1 MSMTSTLYFVSNL
14 SIRELDQL
22 LRETY
27 RGRFQ

>member
-1 MSMTSTLYFVSNL
+1 MTSTLYFVSNL

-27 RGRFQ
+27 QGRFQ